1 MEIKGTKIAFIG
13 TGVMGA
19 SMAAHLLAAGARVVV
34 YNRTREKAQALLD
47 AGAEWAETPGFAAA
61 GASVVF
67 TMVGYPS
74 DVEAIYLAPGGIV
87 ESSGPGTILI
97 DHTTSDPALA
107 VRIAKAAAARELVAL
122 DAPVSGGDLGAKNA
136 SLSIMVGGDEAAF
149 ESVLPFLSIMGKTVV
164 RQGGPGAGQHTKMAN
179 QIAVAGSLCGAIE
192 AVLYAENAGLDP
204 RRVLQSIGGGAA
216 QSWQMTNNVPRMLDG
231 NFEPGFYAKHY
242 LKDLRIA
249 LNSAKAMGAKLPMLE
264 LSERLFTFMDEQGFS
279 EKGTHALYLL
289 YKSGLA

>member
-19 SMAAHLLAAGARVVV
+19 SMAGHLLAAGAKVAV
-34 YNRTREKAQALLD
+34 YNRTREKAQGLLD
-47 AGAEWAETPGFAAA
+47 AGATWAETPGFAAA
-61 GASVVF
+61 GASAVF

-74 DVEAIYLAPGGIV
+74 DVESIYLAPGGII
-87 ESSGPGTILI
+87 ESSGPGTILV

-107 VRIAKAAAARELVAL
+107 ARIAAAAAARGLTAL
-122 DAPVSGGDLGAKNA
+122 DAPVSGGDSGARNA
-136 SLSIMVGGDEAAF
+136 TLSIMVGGDEAAF
-149 ESVLPFLSIMGKTVV
+149 ESVLPFLNAMGKTVI

-179 QIAVAGSLCGAIE
+179 QIAVAGNMCGAIE
-192 AVLYAENAGLDP
+192 AVLYVENAGLDP
-204 RRVLQSIGGGAA
+204 RRVLQSIGSGAA
-216 QSWQMTNNVPRMLDG
+216 QSWQLNNMIPRILDG
-231 NFEPGFYAKHY
+231 NFEPGFYSKHF

-249 LNSAKAMGAKLPMLE
+249 LDSAKAMGAKLPLLE

>member
-19 SMAAHLLAAGARVVV
+19 SMAGHLLAAGAKLAV
-34 YNRTREKAQALLD
+34 YNRTREKAKGLLD
-47 AGAEWAETPGFAAA
+47 AGASWAETPGLAAA
-61 GASVVF
+61 GAAVVF

-74 DVEAIYLAPGGIV
+74 DVEAIYLAPGGIL
-87 ESSGPGTILI
+87 ESSGPGTILV

-107 VRIAKAAAARELVAL
+107 VRIAAAAAARGLEAL
-122 DAPVSGGDLGAKNA
+122 DAPVSGGDMGARNA

-149 ESVLPFLSIMGKTVV
+149 ESVRPFLETMGNTVI

-179 QIAVAGSLCGAIE
+179 QIAVAGNLCGAIE
-192 AVLYAENAGLDP
+192 AVLYVENAGLDP

-231 NFEPGFYAKHY
+231 NFEPGFYAKHF

-249 LNSAKAMGAKLPMLE
+249 LDSAKAMGAKLPMLE

>member
-19 SMAAHLLAAGARVVV
+19 SMAGHLLAAGARVVV
-34 YNRTREKAQALLD
+34 YNRTRAKAQGLLD
-47 AGAEWAETPGFAAA
+47 AGAEWAESPGFAAA
-61 GASVVF
+61 GSSVVC

-74 DVEAIYLAPGGIV
+74 DVEAIYMAPGGII

-107 VRIAKAAAARELVAL
+107 VRIATAAARRELVAL
-122 DAPVSGGDLGAKNA
+122 DAPVSGGDLGARNA
-136 SLSIMVGGDEAAF
+136 TLSIMVGGEESAF
-149 ESVLPFLSIMGKTVV
+149 EEVRPMLELMGKTVIL
-164 RQGGPGAGQHTKMAN
+164 QGGPGAGQHTKMAN
-179 QIAVAGSLCGAIE
+179 QIAVAGNMCGAIE

-216 QSWQMTNNVPRMLDG
+216 QSWQMTNMVPRMLDG
-231 NFEPGFYAKHY
+231 NFEPGFYAKHF

-249 LNSAKAMGAKLPMLE
+249 LNSAKAMGAKLPLLE
-264 LSERLFTFMDEQGFS
+264 LSERLFTFMDEQGYS

-289 YKSGLA
+289 YKSGFA